1 MERVSIVIAAEYR
14 FGMETYSKSTCMREM
29 ESLGLEAELVR
40 KRRKKDDLSCANL
53 EKQLEEEIFLLKH
66 KRRSQP
72 IPGSASRA
80 YTHDTSIRKA
90 GTTKPKARLLKQRIN
105 QAPPESS
112 SIVACKFLSVTSNA
126 LYFLCSILAFLK
138 ATKSHKR
145 FHILLM
151 NDLRAY

>member
-53 EKQLEEEIFLLKH
+53 EKQLEEEIFLLKD
-66 KRRSQP
+66 KRRSRP
-72 IPGSASRA
+72 VPGSASRA

-90 GTTKPKARLLKQRIN
+90 GTTKARLPRQRIT
-105 QAPPESS
+105 PVRPESS
-112 SIVACKFLSVTSNA
+112 SIVACKFFNC
-126 LYFLCSILAFLK
+126 YQ
-138 ATKSHKR
+138 
-145 FHILLM
+145 
-151 NDLRAY
+151 